1 MFTTAEVRWFFEG
14 PVPDEIEQ
22 WFCRSSLVFK
32 AAPRED
38 HYLLFPVALGL
49 GLKLRE
55 GRLEVKSL
63 IKTLGVRSFTADVA
77 GIVQVWKKEDYGETA
92 VKEFER
98 LQKSAPHLWIAVRK
112 DRTLRKSSLE
122 GATIV
127 EVPADRV
134 VLRDGCNAEVTK
146 LTVGGSAYWS
156 FNFEAYGNSSRVVD
170 CLQRAALHVLKDNCR
185 PRLFKTSASSADAF
199 PAEKSCSYPEWLWR
213 LAKTG

>member
-14 PVPDEIEQ
+14 PVPDKIEQ
-22 WFCRSSLVFK
+22 WVCRSSLAFK

-38 HYLLFPVALGL
+38 HYLLFPAALGL

-63 IKTLGVRSFTADVA
+63 IKTLGVRSFTTDVA
-77 GIVQVWKKEDYGETA
+77 GIVQVWKKEAYGEPA

-98 LQKSAPHLWIAVRK
+98 LQTSAPHLWIAVRK
-112 DRTLRKSSLE
+112 DRTLRKFSLE

-146 LTVGGSAYWS
+146 LTVDGSAYWS
-156 FNFEAYGNSSRVVD
+156 FNFEAYGNPSRVVD
-170 CLQRAALHVLKDNCR
+170 YLQRAALHVLKDDCR
-185 PRLFKTSASSADAF
+185 PPYPF

-213 LAKTG
+213 LAKPG